1 MRPFCLAVGGAGG
14 LSVVAKEERACA
26 CCDDDDDGIFWELLL
41 YFFPKV
47 VLKEFPYFTPPPPFP
62 KTKELFFKISLSS
75 FSKVSLNPSRIP
87 FFFVSLWKI
96 SNWKKKTKS
105 QKSHPLFVSLFGFF
119 LWSLSRHLSQKDEKK
134 GDVLPLLIITLF
146 RLPTSS
152 SLQILIYT
160 LRARLFTSHIADNKT
175 QLLFFLLHSRPILL
189 MASVLSMSASLAGK
203 SNVSSKVFSSS
214 SKKMSSRKVSIT
226 TRATGSMVDDK
237 TGIKKMRDGIKE
249 AADENLLTPRFYT
262 TGTSTLLRCSS
273 LLISF
278 HFFVVFV
285 VVVLNGLGAA
295 PGRKI
300 SFRMG

>member
-62 KTKELFFKISLSS
+62 KTKELFFKISLSP

-119 LWSLSRHLSQKDEKK
+119 LWSLSRHLSVQRTKK
-134 GDVLPLLIITLF
+134 RV
-146 RLPTSS
+146 TSS
-152 SLQILIYT
+152 PFVLLPSFVFRHPPPFKSSFT
-160 LRARLFTSHIADNKT
+160 LCARGCLRRTSPTTKHNS
-175 QLLFFLLHSRPILL
+175 FF
-189 MASVLSMSASLAGK
+189 
-203 SNVSSKVFSSS
+203 FCC
-214 SKKMSSRKVSIT
+214 
-226 TRATGSMVDDK
+226 
-237 TGIKKMRDGIKE
+237 
-249 AADENLLTPRFYT
+249 TPAQYY
-262 TGTSTLLRCSS
+262 
-273 LLISF
+273 
-278 HFFVVFV
+278 
-285 VVVLNGLGAA
+285 
-295 PGRKI
+295 
-300 SFRMG
+300 